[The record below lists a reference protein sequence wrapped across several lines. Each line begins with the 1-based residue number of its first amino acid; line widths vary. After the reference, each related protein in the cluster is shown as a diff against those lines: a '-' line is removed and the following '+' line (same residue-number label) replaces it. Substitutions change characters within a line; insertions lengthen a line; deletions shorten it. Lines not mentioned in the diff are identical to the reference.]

1 MDPSHYDLG
10 DTNQSNSKIRSSTL
24 TNKKGLQSD
33 IQSLELANGI
43 KDSLINA
50 GFTTTDSILSSSTT
64 EISKLFGIDLY
75 VAQII
80 MEEAQRITVTS
91 TDTSTAVSK
100 NNN

>member
-1 MDPSHYDLG
+1 MDSSHYDLG
-10 DTNQSNSKIRSSTL
+10 DAKQSNSKTRSSTI
-24 TNKKGLQSD
+24 TSKKDLQSD

-50 GFTTTDSILSSSTT
+50 GFTTADSIFSSSTT
-64 EISKLFGIDLY
+64 EISKLLGIDLY

-80 MEEAQRITVTS
+80 VEEAQRITVTS

-100 NNN
+100 NK